1 MTQQSHSWAYNPE
14 KNIIQKDSYTPIFT
28 AALCTIAKKWKQTKC
43 PSTDEWIKKWYV
55 DIYYGLLFSH
65 IKRMK

>member
-14 KNIIQKDSYTPIFT
+14 KNIIQKDSHTPIFT

-43 PSTDEWIKKWYV
+43 PSTDEWIKKW
-55 DIYYGLLFSH
+55 
-65 IKRMK
+65 